1 MLSSTQKSQK
11 LFQNNCTKITL
22 DIKPVMLPFCTPFV
36 VDIDKHA
43 LKPYMAP
50 VNHNVLNETTWVDI
64 VHTLLGIFCQETDN
78 HNNTM
83 PMEDM
88 GHDACVVVG

>member
-11 LFQNNCTKITL
+11 LFRNNCTRITL
-22 DIKPVMLPFCTPFV
+22 DIKPVMLPFFTPFV

-50 VNHNVLNETTWVDI
+50 VNHNVPNETTGVNI
-64 VHTLLGIFCQETDN
+64 VHTLLGKLIITTTQRRWKTWG
-78 HNNTM
+78 M
-83 PMEDM
+83 ML
-88 GHDACVVVG
+88 VS